1 MFFMKRNK
9 QKDLREIYKATE
21 RIQTA
26 ETPREADRLTGYA
39 IGIIDEKLNTGK
51 ITVEMADAIA
61 EMADV
66 VGEEVRRELIEE
78 RHAREARRENKNI
91 VMIEQFSQVTQG

>member
-1 MFFMKRNK
+1 
-9 QKDLREIYKATE
+9 
-21 RIQTA
+21 
-26 ETPREADRLTGYA
+26 
-39 IGIIDEKLNTGK
+39 
-51 ITVEMADAIA
+51 MADAIA